1 MVSRTTSKPY
11 RIPVRDG
18 GVAVWATAVLLW
30 RCAPAANTPSKK
42 DGPPGSFSLAV
53 SRILVAHTELGSVN
67 CTQVSAP
74 IMLANI
80 AGTLAPLSTCHRRIS
95 THIRLCRSHRALDR
109 ERYAYGTAELIPFAS
124 LADRGYYFAP
134 MKCQAVS

>member
-1 MVSRTTSKPY
+1 M
-11 RIPVRDG
+11 
-18 GVAVWATAVLLW
+18 AVWATAVLLW

-74 IMLANI
+74 IM
-80 AGTLAPLSTCHRRIS
+80 
-95 THIRLCRSHRALDR
+95 IRLCRSHRALDR